1 MKFNPRLET
10 LPDYPFD
17 QLRALL
23 EGIHPPHDQTP
34 ISLAVGEPQQPVP
47 AWVADIVRD
56 HTHRWNNY
64 PPFAGTPEL
73 RAAIAGWMGRRYGL
87 GRGDIDPQ
95 THILACAGSREALY
109 LLSTWLV
116 PETKNG
122 KRPIVAMPNPFYHVY
137 GTGALASG
145 AESLYLPATQETGF
159 LPDLDS
165 LDADTLDRISV
176 FFLCSPANPQGAIA
190 TPAYLER
197 AIRLAR
203 RHDFILVSDECYAEI
218 YDTSPPPGALQVC
231 RDMSA
236 QSGDGAGSIYD
247 RVIAVNSL
255 SKRSN
260 GAGLRSGFVAGDPAV
275 IEQFGRFRSYI
286 AASIPLPID
295 AASVALWND
304 DAHVSAIRTFYR
316 RNIDVAEEVIGGRFG
331 FYRPQGGFFLW
342 LNTGGGEASAQTL
355 WREVGVKVLPGA
367 HTSRDGPD
375 GSNPGAPYIRV
386 ALVNDEA
393 TIRMACERLVKVL

>member
-1 MKFNPRLET
+1 MNINPRLET

-17 QLRALL
+17 RLRSLL
-23 EGIHPPHDQTP
+23 EGIGSPDNVTP

-47 AWVADIVRD
+47 SWVSTIVQD
-56 HTHRWNNY
+56 HDHCWNNY

-73 RAAIAGWMGRRYGL
+73 RGAIAGWLDRRFGL
-87 GRGDIDPQ
+87 TPNDLDPQ

-109 LLSTWLV
+109 LLPTWLV

-145 AESLYLPATQETGF
+145 AESLYLSATHETGF

-165 LDADTLDRISV
+165 LDAETLERLSILFV
-176 FFLCSPANPQGAIA
+176 CSPANPQGVIA
-190 TPAYLER
+190 TTEYLEH

-203 RHDFILVSDECYAEI
+203 QHDFVVVSDECYAEI
-218 YDTSPPPGALQVC
+218 YDHTPPPSALQVC
-231 RDMSA
+231 HEVAESSDA
-236 QSGDGAGSIYD
+236 NDGSLYD
-247 RVIAVNSL
+247 RVIVVNSL

-260 GAGLRSGFVAGDPAV
+260 GAGLRSGFVAGDPV
-275 IEQFGRFRSYI
+275 IIEGYGRFRSYI
-286 AASIPLPID
+286 AASIPFPID

-304 DAHVSAIRTFYR
+304 DRHVEDIRAYYR
-316 RNIDVAEEVIGGRFG
+316 RNIDVAEAVIGDRFG
-331 FYRPQGGFFLW
+331 FYRPPGGFFLW
-342 LNTGGGEASAQTL
+342 LDVGDGEAAAKTL
-355 WREVGVKVLPGA
+355 WRDAGVKVLPGA
-367 HTSRDGPD
+367 HTSRDDPQGN
-375 GSNPGAPYIRV
+375 NPGASYIRI

-393 TIRMACERLVKVL
+393 TIRTACERLVKVL

>member
-1 MKFNPRLET
+1 MSINPRLET
-10 LPDYPFD
+10 LPDFPFD
-17 QLRALL
+17 RLRNLL
-23 EGIHPPHDQTP
+23 DGVSPPDNVSP

-47 AWVADIVRD
+47 SWVADSVHD

-73 RAAIAGWMGRRYGL
+73 RAAIAGWLDRRFGL
-87 GRGDIDPQ
+87 GPNDLDPQ
-95 THILACAGSREALY
+95 AHILACAGSREALY

-145 AESLYLPATQETGF
+145 AEPLFLSATRETGF
-159 LPDLDS
+159 LPDLGA
-165 LDADTLDRISV
+165 LDGATLERLSIL
-176 FFLCSPANPQGAIA
+176 FLCSPANPQGAIA
-190 TPAYLER
+190 TTEYLKH

-203 RHDFILVSDECYAEI
+203 EHDFVVVSDECYAEI
-218 YDTSPPPGALQVC
+218 YDHTPPPGALQVC
-231 RDMSA
+231 RGM
-236 QSGDGAGSIYD
+236 GACSNGSLYD

-260 GAGLRSGFVAGDPAV
+260 GAGLRSGFVAGDPTI
-275 IEQFGRFRSYI
+275 IEGFGQFRSYI

-304 DAHVSAIRTFYR
+304 DCHVDGVRAYYR
-316 RNIDVAEEVIGGRFG
+316 RNIDVAEAVIGDRFG

-342 LNTGGGEASAQTL
+342 LHVGDGEAAAKTL
-355 WREVGVKVLPGA
+355 WREAGVKVLPGV
-367 HTSRDGPD
+367 HTSREDPY
-375 GSNPGAPYIRV
+375 GSNPGTPYIRI
-386 ALVNDEA
+386 ALVNDEII
-393 TIRMACERLVKVL
+393 IRTACERLVKVL